1 MMPPNKFRPSPSPRQ
16 SRRIPRGAT
25 RAIMPWD
32 GNTRA
37 PMEPSC
43 QQSGGCR
50 RSCGETD
57 GWTAQP
63 QPQRGRIFCFS
74 RGRRAS
80 HRIRTAGQDQ
90 MKTAKKK
97 KERGVPAGAGLQC
110 TTAIAPSL
118 FWDAP
123 AASPIKAR
131 QSRSVPGGGPARI
144 PDEPGSST
152 GIRGK
157 VGLPVS
163 GVARVWL
170 LRGGTVRRDGP
181 PPLGRALQNVVSFAP
196 PIQPRPFEGR
206 RGGHARLKAPSRT
219 PPAILP
225 LTERLFPDINAMT
238 DTGLSWPT
246 FLGIMNVSLPAW
258 TAASMVGSGG

>member
-1 MMPPNKFRPSPSPRQ
+1 MWGD
-16 SRRIPRGAT
+16 RR
-25 RAIMPWD
+25 
-32 GNTRA
+32 
-37 PMEPSC
+37 
-43 QQSGGCR
+43 
-50 RSCGETD
+50 TD
-57 GWTAQP
+57 GTTATAAWEDLLFLPGTSGVASDQDD
-63 QPQRGRIFCFS
+63 
-74 RGRRAS
+74 RARS
-80 HRIRTAGQDQ
+80 DENC
-90 MKTAKKK
+90 KKK
-97 KERGVPAGAGLQC
+97 KSEGCQV
-110 TTAIAPSL
+110 
-118 FWDAP
+118 AP
-123 AASPIKAR
+123 ASSAPPRSLLAYFGMPPAALPIKAR
-131 QSRSVPGGGPARI
+131 QSRSVPGGGPVRI

-206 RGGHARLKAPSRT
+206 RGGHAGLKAPSRT
-219 PPAILP
+219 PPALLP
-225 LTERLFPDINAMT
+225 LTVRLFQDINAMT

>member
-1 MMPPNKFRPSPSPRQ
+1 MSTVRRLPSVMWGH
-16 SRRIPRGAT
+16 RR
-25 RAIMPWD
+25 
-32 GNTRA
+32 
-37 PMEPSC
+37 
-43 QQSGGCR
+43 
-50 RSCGETD
+50 TD
-57 GWTAQP
+57 GTTATAAWEDLLFLPGTSGVASDQDD
-63 QPQRGRIFCFS
+63 
-74 RGRRAS
+74 RARS
-80 HRIRTAGQDQ
+80 DENC
-90 MKTAKKK
+90 KKK
-97 KERGVPAGAGLQC
+97 KSEGCQVAPASS
-110 TTAIAPSL
+110 APPRSL
-118 FWDAP
+118 LAYFGMPP

-206 RGGHARLKAPSRT
+206 RGDHAGLKAPSRT
-219 PPAILP
+219 PPALLP
-225 LTERLFPDINAMT
+225 LTERLFQDINAMT